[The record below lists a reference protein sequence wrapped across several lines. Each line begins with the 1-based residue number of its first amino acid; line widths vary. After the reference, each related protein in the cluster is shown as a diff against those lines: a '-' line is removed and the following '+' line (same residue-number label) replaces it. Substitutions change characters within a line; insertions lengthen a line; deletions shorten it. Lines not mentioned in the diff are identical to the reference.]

1 MFSIANK
8 YKVNLFVCQHF
19 FRGGARCNRARRENE
34 LALIAIRSCYVLFM
48 HVFEAMRA
56 SARGLRTEMY
66 CNRAGQGGFRTTPAR
81 WRSSGA
87 PKTLAFLR
95 AAEFG

>member
-1 MFSIANK
+1 M
-8 YKVNLFVCQHF
+8 L
-19 FRGGARCNRARRENE
+19 
-34 LALIAIRSCYVLFM
+34 
-48 HVFEAMRA
+48 VFEALRA
-56 SARGLRTEMY
+56 PSERAENKDG
-66 CNRAGQGGFRTTPAR
+66 CNEAGSGAFRLTPAR